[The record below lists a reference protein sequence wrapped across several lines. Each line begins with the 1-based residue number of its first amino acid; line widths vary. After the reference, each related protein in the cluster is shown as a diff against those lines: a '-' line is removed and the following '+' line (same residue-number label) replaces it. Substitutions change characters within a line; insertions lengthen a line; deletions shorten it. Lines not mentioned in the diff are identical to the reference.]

1 MISIVKGKTEIS
13 LNLQGGLFPRIPL
26 PLRGAEAK
34 DRSAADRIF
43 CLNIFHYLHL
53 FLVVFID
60 NLSSVRKKGVK
71 YKKLE
76 IYELLEF
83 LFAIYPNE
91 NPKK

>member
-1 MISIVKGKTEIS
+1 MCVY
-13 LNLQGGLFPRIPL
+13 N
-26 PLRGAEAK
+26 
-34 DRSAADRIF
+34 
-43 CLNIFHYLHL
+43 
-53 FLVVFID
+53 VVSKNMPEKFI
-60 NLSSVRKKGVK
+60 VK